1 MKIAVLGAGTWGFC
15 LGALLATKGYE
26 VSNWGRQQAFIDELA
41 RTGQHPKLPP
51 KRLPGKVTYT
61 TDLAAA
67 LDGAEMIV
75 ESVTT
80 KGIRP
85 TLQQVV
91 ELCPVPIP
99 LVITSKGI
107 EQDTGLI
114 LPDVAIDVLG
124 EPWRNT
130 VGAIS
135 GPSYAQE
142 VIQGSPTS
150 IVATA
155 YDAKVMMTICETFNG
170 KTFRVYPNSDVCG
183 VAFGG
188 ALKNCIAIAC
198 GVSDG
203 LKLGNSS
210 KAAVMTR
217 GLHEMRKLG
226 LALGCKAETFYGL
239 SGMGDVFLTCSSVM
253 SRNFRFGYLLADGYT
268 PEQARAEI
276 GMVVEGAN
284 TCIAALQLSRQH
296 NVPMPITDN
305 VARILQGEMKP
316 AESVAVLMQRTV
328 KEEHL

>member
-1 MKIAVLGAGTWGFC
+1 MKITVLGAGTWGYC
-15 LGALLATKGYE
+15 LATLLASKGHQ
-26 VSNWGRQQAFIDELA
+26 VCNWGRNAALIDALQ

-51 KRLPGKVTYT
+51 KRLEGNATYT
-61 TDLAAA
+61 TDLREA
-67 LDGAEMIV
+67 LHDTEMIV
-75 ESVTT
+75 ESVTS

-85 TLQQVV
+85 TLSEVKQ
-91 ELCPVPIP
+91 LCPTAVP

-107 EQDTGLI
+107 EQNSGLI
-114 LPDVAIDVLG
+114 LPDIAIDVLG
-124 EPWRNT
+124 EAWRT
-130 VGAIS
+130 YIGAVS

-142 VIQGSPTS
+142 VIQGLPTS
-150 IVATA
+150 IAATA
-155 YDAKVMMTICETFNG
+155 YDPAVMMTICDAFNSKG
-170 KTFRVYPNSDVCG
+170 FRVYPNADVRG

-203 LKLGNSS
+203 LGLGNSS

-226 LALGCKAETFYGL
+226 VALGCKAETFYGL

-253 SRNFRFGYLLADGYT
+253 SRNFRFGYLLARGQT
-268 PEQARAEI
+268 PEEAQKEI
-276 GMVVEGAN
+276 GMVVEGAY
-284 TCIAALQLSRQH
+284 TCLSALQLSRQC

-305 VARILQGEMKP
+305 VARILNGEMLP
-316 AESVAVLMQRTV
+316 AESVAVLMQRIV